1 MNIYPP
7 RLNLSLI
14 VALAAVVFSTTVW
27 AAEEAPKIRLN
38 SIGFLPDKE
47 KKASI
52 AAPCSQFAVLR
63 VKDGVKVLEGTVG
76 SSFTNPDT
84 EEKLQVADFSAL
96 KEPGEYQL
104 DVPGMGRSAPF
115 RVAANVYD
123 EPFYVVTRGMYL
135 WRCGTVVK
143 AIYHGQTFEHGPC
156 HLNDAWMDLITG
168 EHVKVE
174 STKGWH
180 DAGDYNKYVINAGV
194 TVGCM
199 FRAWEDFP
207 AIRKVKLDIP
217 ESGGPLP
224 DFLAELKWETDWLL
238 TMQLSDGSVAHKI
251 STMNFGG
258 FILPERETADRFF
271 VPWASAATADF
282 VAMMAQTSRDLRP
295 YDAAYADRCLA
306 AARKSHA
313 FLQAHP
319 QNHNAEMKGVTTG
332 GYGTNDW
339 DDRLWAAAELWET
352 TGDPAVLK
360 DLETRIAGPEA
371 QSRVDADFDWGNV
384 KDLGLITYVLSSRP
398 GRNEEL
404 VAKIRASFVAAADG
418 IVQIAASHGYGRPL
432 GSRYYWG
439 CNGGVARQ
447 TLVLMTAH
455 RLSPKPEYVQTSL
468 AALDHLFG
476 RNYCGRSFVTGL
488 GFRPPMFPHDRR
500 SGGDNVVDPWPG
512 YLVGGS
518 HPGATHWQDIQ
529 GDYRTN
535 EIAIN
540 WNSALIYALAAFVEA
555 PGQ

>member
-1 MNIYPP
+1 MNMS
-7 RLNLSLI
+7 RLKLPL
-14 VALAAVVFSTTVW
+14 VAALAALVLLSTLW

-38 SIGFLPDKE
+38 TIGFLPDKE

-52 AAPCSQFAVLR
+52 AAPCSGFAVVR
-63 VKDGVKVLEGTVG
+63 AKDGAKVLEGTVG
-76 SSFTNPDT
+76 SSYLNPDT

-96 KEPGEYQL
+96 REPGEYQL
-104 DVPGMGRSAPF
+104 DVPGVGRSAPF
-115 RVAANVYD
+115 RVAASVYN

-135 WRCGTVVK
+135 WRCGTAVK

-156 HLNDAWMDLITG
+156 HLDDAWMDLITG

-207 AIRKVKLDIP
+207 ALRKVKLDLP

-224 DFLAELKWETDWLL
+224 DFLAEIKWETDWLL
-238 TMQLSDGSVAHKI
+238 TMQLPDGAVSHKV
-251 STMNFGG
+251 STKNFGG

-282 VAMMAQTSRDLRP
+282 VAMMAETARDLRP

-306 AARKSHA
+306 AARESYA

-332 GYGTNDW
+332 AYETTDW

-352 TGDPAVLK
+352 TGDAAVLK
-360 DLETRIAGPEA
+360 DLETRIAGPDA
-371 QSRVDADFDWGNV
+371 QGRVDDNFDWDNV
-384 KDLGLITYVLSSRP
+384 KNLGLITYVLSSRP

-404 VAKIRASFVAAADG
+404 VAKIRASFVATADG
-418 IVQIAASHGYGRPL
+418 IVQTAAGHGYGRPF
-432 GSRYYWG
+432 GTRYYWG

-447 TLVLMTAH
+447 SLVLMTAH
-455 RLSPKPEYVQTSL
+455 RLSPKSAYVETTL
-468 AALDHLFG
+468 AALNHLFG
-476 RNYCGRSFVTGL
+476 RNYYGRSFVTGL

-500 SGGDNVVDPWPG
+500 SAGDNVVEPWPG

-518 HPGATHWQDIQ
+518 NPGATHWQDLQ
-529 GDYRTN
+529 EDYRTN

-540 WNSALIYALAAFVEA
+540 WNGALIYALAAFVDGS
-555 PGQ
+555 GQ